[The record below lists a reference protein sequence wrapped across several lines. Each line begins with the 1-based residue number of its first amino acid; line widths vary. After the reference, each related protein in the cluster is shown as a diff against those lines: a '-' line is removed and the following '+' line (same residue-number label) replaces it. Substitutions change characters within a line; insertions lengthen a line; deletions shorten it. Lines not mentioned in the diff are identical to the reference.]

1 MTQRRKSHKRDV
13 DYEATRDKIVVR
25 RLTHGPRAA
34 LAPPPENRACG
45 LGTMVCMHRNRVWFR
60 RLNPTFVRQPCGPLP
75 FVDLAK
81 IPVRVTI
88 GRRQFS
94 HGNQG
99 GLCNPK

>member
-1 MTQRRKSHKRDV
+1 MTQRRQLQQHGAG
-13 DYEATRDKIVVR
+13 YGATWDTIVVR

-34 LAPPPENRACG
+34 LAPPPEKRACG
-45 LGTMVCMHRNRVWFR
+45 LGTRVCVNRNRVWLR

-81 IPVRVTI
+81 IPVPVTI

-99 GLCNPK
+99 GLCNPN

>member
-1 MTQRRKSHKRDV
+1 MTQRRKSHKHDV
-13 DYEATRDKIVVR
+13 GYEATRDKIVAR
-25 RLTHGPRAA
+25 RLTHGPRAV

-45 LGTMVCMHRNRVWFR
+45 LGTRGCMHRKRVWFR
-60 RLNPTFVRQPCGPLP
+60 RLNPTLVLQPCGPLP
-75 FVDLAK
+75 LVDLAK
-81 IPVRVTI
+81 IPVPVTI